1 VGQSAWG
8 HRTPFTPFE
17 NFHAALIQVH
27 GELRQQAS
35 AILADVTGDRAART
49 PVDRM
54 IADFC
59 EELENHHRSEDVFFF
74 PAFRAA
80 GRLRSTD
87 IAFLDVRDDEHAA
100 LVRLIGELR
109 QATERARGENL
120 ARTRWRGSVQRL
132 ITELSDIASPH
143 FAAEESVLTAGHVAE
158 MISAPELVDVYKD
171 MGMNWFRR

>member
-1 VGQSAWG
+1 MGQPARG

-17 NFHAALIQVH
+17 NFHAALLQVH
-27 GELRQQAS
+27 GELREQAS
-35 AILADVTGDRAART
+35 DIHSGVTGVRVGRT
-49 PVDRM
+49 SVDRV
-54 IADFC
+54 IIGFC

-87 IAFLDVRDDEHAA
+87 MAFLDARDNEHLA

-109 QATERARGENL
+109 QVTKRNL
-120 ARTRWRGSVQRL
+120 AGSLNTTRWRGSVRQL
-132 ITELSDIASPH
+132 ITEITDIANPH

-158 MISAPELVDVYKD
+158 MITARELVDVYKD
-171 MGMNWFRR
+171 MGTNWFRR